1 MKQQD
6 VFPSRFLKAE
16 DILDDELTLTITKVE
31 TVTLPGN
38 KGEETDKP
46 VAYFKEVPKGLIINK
61 TNWKLIAEAT
71 GEEDS
76 DDWVGKQITLFT
88 LDVDAFGDVVAAIRV
103 KKVTLNIAALMKRY
117 LELYQKAK
125 GLDIEGLSNFVIDA
139 NADAATIID
148 AGKQLRALIMAAEA
162 FV

>member
-16 DILDDELTLTITKVE
+16 DILDEELTLTIAKSELIELEDKQGQTQQ
-31 TVTLPGN
+31 
-38 KGEETDKP
+38 KP
-46 VAYFKEVPKGLIINK
+46 VVYFKEVPKGLIVNK
-61 TNWKLIAEAT
+61 TNWKLITEAT

-76 DDWVGKQITLFT
+76 DNWAGKQITLFT

-103 KKVTLNIAALMKRY
+103 KKSTLDRAALMKRY
-117 LELYQKAK
+117 LELYEKAK
-125 GLDIEGLSNFVIDA
+125 NLGVEGLSDFVIDA

-148 AGKQLRALIMAAEA
+148 TGKQLRALIQAAEA
-162 FV
+162 FM